1 MPGDFP
7 LTCIQ
12 LADRLRAIERE
23 VKIVMSRP
31 GLLVFAAAII
41 YCFTPPPSLVSKEPQ
56 QTPKNT
62 LTLRIP
68 EPTETLSFQKPLKF
82 HIPPVTDRTGNIPP
96 NLVLRRDDG
105 IFLTPEPREI
115 VFQRV
120 QSSLR
125 TAGLLAA
132 NPASADYNLTVQIIQ
147 FGHVPGIGR
156 EYFFKVEL
164 LALLENTLTR
174 ESRTFNALGT
184 SVAWG
189 KKNIQVN
196 MENALIKA
204 LRSFLHGAQ
213 FRDAVGELEQS
224 AEARRASEAAAAAA
238 NAEAAR
244 KAVAESAPQRD
255 PARPEERPAEPQP
268 PPPEEQGTV
277 EVSSNLER
285 AEVYVGDGF
294 VGNTPARIKLAPGR
308 YTFRVVMPG
317 ENDWIRELSV
327 LPGSELKIFARHTP
341 KDSPPK
347 PSAPAP
353 DPKALSKNDILEL
366 LANFVPSARI
376 ATLVEQN
383 GIKFKPTAADLVEID
398 DAGGEE
404 DLLDAIRKAA
414 VPANP

>member
-1 MPGDFP
+1 MN
-7 LTCIQ
+7 
-12 LADRLRAIERE
+12 
-23 VKIVMSRP
+23 RP
-31 GLLVFAAAII
+31 CLLVFAAAVL
-41 YCFTPPPSLVSKEPQ
+41 YCFTSPPCLVSKEPQ
-56 QTPKNT
+56 QSAKNT

-68 EPTETLSFQKPLKF
+68 EPTETLSFQKPFKF
-82 HIPPVTDRTGNIPP
+82 HIPQVTDRTGNIPP

-105 IFLTPEPREI
+105 IFLTPEPRAI

-120 QSSLR
+120 ESSLR

-132 NPASADYNLTVQIIQ
+132 NAASADYNLTVQIIQ

-164 LALLENTLTR
+164 IALVENNLTR
-174 ESRTFNALGT
+174 ETKTFNAMGT

-204 LRSFLHGAQ
+204 LRGFLHGAQ

-224 AEARRASEAAAAAA
+224 ADARRASEAAAAAAAA

-244 KAVAESAPQRD
+244 KAIVESAPQRE
-255 PARPEERPAEPQP
+255 PARPEEKPADPQP
-268 PPPEEQGTV
+268 PPPEDQGTV

-285 AEVYVGDGF
+285 AEVYVDDGF
-294 VGNTPARIKLAPGR
+294 VGNTPARIKLAPGK

-317 ENDWIRELSV
+317 EKDWIRELSV
-327 LPGSELKIFARHTP
+327 LPGSELKIFARYTP
-341 KDSPPK
+341 KNPK

-353 DPKALSKNDILEL
+353 DPKALSKEDILGL
-366 LANFVPSARI
+366 LSNFVPSARI
-376 ATLVEQN
+376 ATLVEQH
-383 GIKFKPTAADLVEID
+383 GIKFKPTASDLVEID